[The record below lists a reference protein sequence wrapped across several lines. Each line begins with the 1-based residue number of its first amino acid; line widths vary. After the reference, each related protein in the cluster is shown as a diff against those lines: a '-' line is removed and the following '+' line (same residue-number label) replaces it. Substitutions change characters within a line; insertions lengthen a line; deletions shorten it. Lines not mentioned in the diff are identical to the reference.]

1 MLEYDIVKRL
11 IMGAA
16 DIFFCPLTGGRS
28 DMNLRKVFVSMATIV
43 MAGLLP
49 FSAFQKTLRAESGI
63 NDKSDKEIRS
73 GTAHI
78 SGAMESNIYFGNYW
92 QSVKSEDATDSNKEP
107 VKWRVLANDGN
118 LFVVSDRNLDCAAY
132 NSAAE
137 TVTWEDC
144 SLRKWL
150 NSKFIDKAFTTQEQG
165 AVLEALVVN
174 EDGAKG
180 SEAGADTYDKVY
192 LLSVYEV
199 IDPELGFP
207 TDWKDKGGTRVSLNT
222 EYTKSK
228 RAITGAD
235 MAGAWWLRTPG
246 DAKNAANVFNEGNVF
261 VRGGNVNNFIFAVR
275 PAMNIDASKVLF
287 TSPAEGGK
295 TSGVPG
301 ADAMREVGS
310 FSGSDWKLTIKDDT
324 RPVFEASVSG
334 SKTVL
339 KDGAVKLEYKGAS
352 TGANEYVSAMIEDT
366 EGNILYY
373 GNIVDNTSAD
383 AADSG
388 VTALNVP
395 ADLMPGNYKIRV
407 FSEQCNGSFM
417 TDLASNIVTLD
428 ITISKYKTTERNLC
442 IGIGAAIAAAA
453 CVVAV
458 LAVRKKKHA

>member
-1 MLEYDIVKRL
+1 
-11 IMGAA
+11 
-16 DIFFCPLTGGRS
+16 
-28 DMNLRKVFVSMATIV
+28 MNLHKTLVNTAAIL

-49 FSAFQKTLRAESGI
+49 FSAFQNTLRAESNN
-63 NDKSDKEIRS
+63 NDKSEKEIRS

-78 SGAMESNIYFGNYW
+78 SGAMESNIFFGNYW

-118 LFVVSDRNLDCAAY
+118 LFVVSDQNLDCIVC
-132 NSAAE
+132 NTSAE
-137 TVTWEDC
+137 TVNWEEC

-150 NSKFIDKAFTTQEQG
+150 NSKFLDNAFTTHEQG
-165 AVLEALVVN
+165 TVLESLVVN

-199 IDPELGFP
+199 IDPDLGFP
-207 TDWKDKGGTRVSLNT
+207 TDWKTKGGTRVALNT

-228 RAITGAD
+228 RALTSAD
-235 MAGAWWLRTPG
+235 MSGAWWLRTPG
-246 DAKNAANVFNEGNVF
+246 DAKNAANVFNDGNVF
-261 VRGGNVNNFIFAVR
+261 VRGGSVDNFIFAVR
-275 PAMNIDASKVLF
+275 PAMNIDTSKVLF

-301 ADAMREVGS
+301 PDAIREVGS
-310 FSGSDWKLTIKDDT
+310 YTGSDWKLTIKDDT

-334 SKTVL
+334 SKTIL
-339 KDGAVKLEYKGAS
+339 NDGAVKFKYTGAAA
-352 TGANEYVSAMIEDT
+352 GANEYVSAMIEDT

-388 VTALNVP
+388 KAAFIVP
-395 ADLMPGNYKIRV
+395 SDLTPGNYRILV
-407 FSEQCNGSFM
+407 FSEQCNGSFK

-428 ITISKYKTTERNLC
+428 ITISKYKTADRNLC
-442 IGIGAAIAAAA
+442 IGIGAAI
-453 CVVAV
+453 VVAASV
-458 LAVRKKKHA
+458 VVVFAVRKRKHI